1 MLPSVTADGRIVSP
15 STTERTLQTQR
26 MPSVEPEP
34 EPAPSVADLAL
45 VYVVLTHNQVVGHN
59 STEFT
64 ADGSEQ
70 TIALMHADALK
81 AHAASVSVA
90 DKVLLYTQHVCEM
103 KQRARVQV
111 DFSLALVVMYLRD
124 QYPSSS
130 AGRGGAGVG
139 QRRWCARALRSA
151 PSIGARR

>member
-1 MLPSVTADGRIVSP
+1 MPSNLGPEPLPS
-15 STTERTLQTQR
+15 E
-26 MPSVEPEP
+26 
-34 EPAPSVADLAL
+34 ADLAR
-45 VYVVLTHNQVVGHN
+45 VYAVLTLNQAVGRN
-59 STEFT
+59 SMEFT
-64 ADGSEQ
+64 AEDSEQ
-70 TIALMHADALK
+70 TIARMNADALK
-81 AHAASVSVA
+81 AHAASVGVA

-111 DFSLALVVMYLRD
+111 DFSLALVVLYLRD

-151 PSIGARR
+151 PSIGARH